1 MCTCFWYTFQTGRS
15 VSWHYSKCPERIPFS
30 DGSRAP
36 PLDNSFPT
44 RALGGVP
51 TVISPEK
58 KTLDWIGWPWRDHP
72 QWLVDHPS
80 LVKPDHQQNKDQKT
94 RPDEEK
100 KRPLTLKTEYLTKKR
115 IKLTNS
121 VTARQTAKI
130 NLIYYIQKP
139 RFQVNFNY
147 RSSPNRS
154 FSF

>member
-1 MCTCFWYTFQTGRS
+1 MYVLLIYVSDWSECILALFQVSRENPIFWRLKGAT
-15 VSWHYSKCPERIPFS
+15 
-30 DGSRAP
+30 
-36 PLDNSFPT
+36 T
-44 RALGGVP
+44 RQLVP
-51 TVISPEK
+51 NARTWRGPHGNLTRK